1 MEVKMMEPRR
11 KNNTTTSVNRSQTII
26 LTADR
31 DDGAL
36 VQITLIAV
44 VKEILGDGHEGFKQP
59 RIWNYYQH
67 AKRENKTPKNP
78 MMKELN
84 KQ

>member
-1 MEVKMMEPRR
+1 MMEPRR

-26 LTADR
+26 LAEDR

-36 VQITLIAV
+36 VQITLTIV
-44 VKEILGDGHEGFKQP
+44 TKESLGNGHEGVKQP
-59 RIWNYYQH
+59 RSWNCHQH
-67 AKRENKTPKNP
+67 AKRENKTPKNH